1 MIEMK
6 LFLFL
11 LFFSTPCS
19 ALLLEKVQA
28 QVGANIISQIDVEQL
43 QTREQLNLL
52 PSTVLLDSL
61 YKNKDFHQEN
71 SYLFSSVMSSQKISQ
86 KNPAQKQ
93 KPSSLAV
100 NYLIVRELLWQEYN
114 KPPSPTQASMRF
126 DNPDISQTFKE
137 KQGKRTSTQFKAVL
151 KTAGFNSSFE
161 YQSFLKQEKIID
173 LFVMNLFA
181 SKTNISNRELEAAFF
196 KTYKRKLFSNYE
208 YEFLL
213 VSFTEDEK
221 QAILNSLEKKEH
233 LKDFSQ
239 WASSLDLSV
248 KKSKLKSHEIEKTIR
263 PELDKLSISQVSPL
277 LFINS
282 SYHLLQLKWKEAL
295 TDSKD
300 QAKKSLLEKELANQ
314 KLLQELAHWIQNKKD
329 QSFIKLSSL

>member
-1 MIEMK
+1 MRF
-6 LFLFL
+6 LLFL

-19 ALLLEKVQA
+19 ALLLEKIQA

-43 QTREQLNLL
+43 QTREQHALL
-52 PSTVLLDSL
+52 PSTFLLDSL
-61 YKNKDFHQEN
+61 YKNKEFHQET
-71 SYLFSSVMSSQKISQ
+71 SHLFSSLIQKTFP
-86 KNPAQKQ
+86 KNPALKKKKPVSQKE
-93 KPSSLAV
+93 LAL

-114 KPPSPTQASMRF
+114 KPPSPTQPGMRF
-126 DNPDISQTFKE
+126 DSPNISHIFKE
-137 KQGKRTSTQFKAVL
+137 KQGKRSLTQFKAVL
-151 KTAGFNSSFE
+151 KKAGFNSSFE
-161 YQSFLKQEKIID
+161 YQSFLKKEKTID
-173 LFVMNLFA
+173 LFVMGLFA
-181 SKTNISNRELEAAFF
+181 SKTSLSNRELEAAFF
-196 KTYKRKLFSNYE
+196 KAYKRKLFSNYM

-221 QAILNSLEKKEH
+221 EVVLNSIEKKDH
-233 LKDFSQ
+233 LKDFNQ
-239 WASSLDLSV
+239 WASSLGLSV

-300 QAKKSLLEKELANQ
+300 QAKKTLLEKELANQ
-314 KLLQELAHWIQNKKD
+314 KLLQELAYWIQNKKD